1 MNIGQ
6 QKVTLLSTS
15 LFLRFTSS
23 AKYEDNFRKCF
34 HLSEPRRG
42 EICNAC
48 VLLVKRFKKL
58 PVSSGRH
65 WGHVVDARAGP
76 GVKNFVRERRRESCR
91 ERSFKK
97 KHVYKSK
104 RAKQAAPV
112 RQRNPSNA
120 SLAVSDFLD
129 TTLWAK

>member
-1 MNIGQ
+1 M
-6 QKVTLLSTS
+6 
-15 LFLRFTSS
+15 
-23 AKYEDNFRKCF
+23 AK
-34 HLSEPRRG
+34 
-42 EICNAC
+42 
-48 VLLVKRFKKL
+48 KKS
-58 PVSSGRH
+58 VARSNGSGNSGRSSTPDNLN
-65 WGHVVDARAGP
+65 GQIDSTPEKVL
-76 GVKNFVRERRRESCR
+76 
-91 ERSFKK
+91 KK